1 MSSSPAPTAAVDIL
15 GLTRDA
21 LCAEFGRL
29 HDKPGKGTY
38 HGEAVFKALYAR
50 GDFAPEDL
58 PEFEKNRDLAR
69 RAREHLRFALPE
81 ITGNKGDGDTYK
93 FLLKMESGYESESV
107 VIPMK
112 GYKTLCVSSQIG
124 CKMGCRFCETAQM
137 GFLKNLSAAEIV
149 AQVFVA
155 RHVLHEP
162 IENIVFMG
170 MGEPT
175 DNLDNVIEAVRIL
188 SDQRGFSIPLGSITI
203 STVGNVPGILRL
215 AELART
221 PLQEGGLKHLRL
233 AVSLN
238 APDDGVRS
246 DIMPVNRSY
255 DMAELKEALRR
266 WPLPRPQDFLFME
279 YVLMAGVN
287 DGPEHAD
294 ALIAWL
300 SDLRACVNLI
310 PYNPR
315 LDSPFAR
322 PSPEAVQAFFKRLME
337 AGQSCRVR
345 GTKGDSA
352 MAACGQL
359 GNRALSRRRS
369 RASEASV
376 TDTASAANAA
386 A

>member
-1 MSSSPAPTAAVDIL
+1 MSSPLDIL
-15 GLTRDA
+15 GLSRSA
-21 LCAEFGRL
+21 LCAEFGAL
-29 HDKPGKGTY
+29 HGKPGKGAY
-38 HGEAVFKALYAR
+38 HGEAVFKAMYER
-50 GDFAPEDL
+50 GTFAPEGL
-58 PEFEKNRDLAR
+58 PEFEMNPALAQ
-69 RAREHLRFALPE
+69 RARDHFRFTLPE

-93 FLLKMESGYESESV
+93 FLLKLESGYESESV

-137 GFLKNLSAAEIV
+137 GFLKNLTAGEIV

-155 RHVLHEP
+155 RHVLKEP

-215 AELART
+215 ADLAQK
-221 PLQEGGLKHLRL
+221 PPQEGGLRHLRL

-246 DIMPVNRSY
+246 DVMPINRSY
-255 DMAELKEALRR
+255 DMAELKEALKR

-287 DGPEHAD
+287 DGPGHAD
-294 ALIAWL
+294 ALVAWL
-300 SDLRACVNLI
+300 SDLSACVNLI

-315 LDSPFAR
+315 LDSPFER
-322 PSPEAVQAFFKRLME
+322 PSPESVQAFFKRLME
-337 AGQSCRVR
+337 AGQSCRIR

-359 GNRALSRRRS
+359 GNRALSRRRARVS
-369 RASEASV
+369 DGAV
-376 TDTASAANAA
+376 AA
-386 A
+386 